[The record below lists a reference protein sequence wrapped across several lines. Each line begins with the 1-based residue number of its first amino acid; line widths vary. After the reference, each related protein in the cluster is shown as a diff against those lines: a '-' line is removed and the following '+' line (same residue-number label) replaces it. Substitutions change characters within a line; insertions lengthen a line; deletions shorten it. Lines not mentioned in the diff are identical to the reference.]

1 MAEILCTI
9 CARGGSKGVKNKN
22 IRKINELEM
31 IAYSI
36 IQAQNSKLFKHIV
49 ISTDSDEIASV
60 AQKYDAEVFFKREA
74 HLANDQA
81 AKLPVM
87 RDALLRSEEHFKTCF
102 ETLID
107 LDASAPLRSSLD
119 IKKAYESFV
128 KNDNSNLITAVP
140 ARRNPY
146 FNLVE
151 IQNNKVVKSKEGNF
165 TTRQRAPKCYD
176 MNASIYIFKR
186 DYLLENDSVFGK
198 NTGLFVM
205 LENKI
210 IFVAGACGRIGKAL
224 CQKILLSKGI
234 PILADINKERLNKLQ
249 ENLETNFKTKL
260 LSLELDI
267 TKQESL
273 QTALQ
278 KSQERYGKIDAFVN
292 SSYPFGKDWGKT
304 PYYELKYEQICES
317 LNLHLAGFMLAAQ
330 EFVKFFKQQGYGNI
344 INLSSIMGVYAPK
357 FENYEGTSMQSS
369 LEYSVIKAGI
379 NHMSSWLAKELF
391 NQNIRVN
398 TLASGG
404 ILDNQNELFLKAY
417 RKCCASKGMLDA
429 DDICGTLV
437 FLLSDE
443 SKFITGQTL
452 VVDDGWGL

>member
-60 AQKYDAEVFFKREA
+60 AQKYGAEVFFKREA
-74 HLANDQA
+74 HLANDRA

-87 RDALLRSEEHFKTCF
+87 RDALLRSEEHFKTRF

-128 KNDNSNLITAVP
+128 ENDNSNLITAVP

-151 IQNNKVVKSKEGNF
+151 IQN
-165 TTRQRAPKCYD
+165 TRQSAPKCYD

-186 DYLLENDSVFGK
+186 DYLLENDSVFDK

-205 LENKI
+205 DESTA
-210 IFVAGACGRIGKAL
+210 F
-224 CQKILLSKGI
+224 
-234 PILADINKERLNKLQ
+234 DID
-249 ENLETNFKTKL
+249 
-260 LSLELDI
+260 SELDFKI
-267 TKQESL
+267 VEFLISL
-273 QTALQ
+273 
-278 KSQERYGKIDAFVN
+278 K
-292 SSYPFGKDWGKT
+292 
-304 PYYELKYEQICES
+304 
-317 LNLHLAGFMLAAQ
+317 
-330 EFVKFFKQQGYGNI
+330 
-344 INLSSIMGVYAPK
+344 NLSPK
-357 FENYEGTSMQSS
+357 DF
-369 LEYSVIKAGI
+369 
-379 NHMSSWLAKELF
+379 
-391 NQNIRVN
+391 
-398 TLASGG
+398 
-404 ILDNQNELFLKAY
+404 
-417 RKCCASKGMLDA
+417 
-429 DDICGTLV
+429 
-437 FLLSDE
+437 
-443 SKFITGQTL
+443 
-452 VVDDGWGL
+452 

>member
-22 IRKINELEM
+22 IRKINKLEM

-60 AQKYDAEVFFKREA
+60 AQKYGAEVFFKREA
-74 HLANDQA
+74 HLANDRT

-128 KNDNSNLITAVP
+128 ENDNSNLITAVP

-165 TTRQRAPKCYD
+165 TTRQSAPKCYV
-176 MNASIYIFKR
+176 FKR

-205 LENKI
+205 DESTA
-210 IFVAGACGRIGKAL
+210 F
-224 CQKILLSKGI
+224 
-234 PILADINKERLNKLQ
+234 DID
-249 ENLETNFKTKL
+249 
-260 LSLELDI
+260 SELDFKI
-267 TKQESL
+267 VEFLISL
-273 QTALQ
+273 
-278 KSQERYGKIDAFVN
+278 K
-292 SSYPFGKDWGKT
+292 
-304 PYYELKYEQICES
+304 
-317 LNLHLAGFMLAAQ
+317 
-330 EFVKFFKQQGYGNI
+330 
-344 INLSSIMGVYAPK
+344 NLSPK
-357 FENYEGTSMQSS
+357 DF
-369 LEYSVIKAGI
+369 
-379 NHMSSWLAKELF
+379 
-391 NQNIRVN
+391 
-398 TLASGG
+398 
-404 ILDNQNELFLKAY
+404 
-417 RKCCASKGMLDA
+417 
-429 DDICGTLV
+429 
-437 FLLSDE
+437 
-443 SKFITGQTL
+443 
-452 VVDDGWGL
+452 